1 MKNRLVITIAMLLVC
16 FTGYARQKGNIYD
29 SVKLAEHRLDTL
41 RCTSISLGTNFL
53 YWGSATPNAHF
64 WIPAGNKI
72 TLGMVGGLKPWP
84 RWFPWDNDPKIDSK
98 WRHFAVVP
106 GLRFWPKY
114 NYSGLWLGADLLW
127 THYNVGGVTF
137 PFGLYPEVRENR
149 MQGDFFG
156 IGFNIGYSWWLSKHL
171 RLELE
176 AGLAA
181 GYNTGNRYQCAWC
194 GANLGKTS
202 GPAIVPKLGLS
213 LAYNFF
219 REKTARKQAEP
230 AGSVTDRPVIPAPSD
245 TVKTVV
251 PATPADTIKIIVPV
265 IPGDTLRTNVP
276 AAPADT
282 VQNGAVRDSLLR
294 REIIIQQRA
303 AFVQY
308 LRQMEE
314 SARQKQEGQ

>member
-1 MKNRLVITIAMLLVC
+1 MIALAAAAMLLSSAAHAQ
-16 FTGYARQKGNIYD
+16 TSESQRDSLERAQRQLD
-29 SVKLAEHRLDTL
+29 SL
-41 RCTSISLGTNFL
+41 RRASPTLGTNLF
-53 YWGSATPNAHF
+53 YWGSGTPNAHVLF
-64 WIPAGNKI
+64 PVGDHL
-72 TLGMVGGLKPWP
+72 TLGVTGGLKPWP
-84 RWFPWDNDPKIDSK
+84 RWAPWDWDDQVDSK

-106 GLRFWPKY
+106 GMRFWPKY

-137 PFGLYPEVRENR
+137 PLGLYPEVRENR
-149 MQGDFFG
+149 LQGDFFG

-230 AGSVTDRPVIPAPSD
+230 ACSITERPVIPAPSD

-265 IPGDTLRTNVP
+265 IPGDTLKATVP

-282 VQNGAVRDSLLR
+282 VQNGAVRDSLLH

-314 SARQKQEGQ
+314 SARQEQEGQ